1 MNDQQIENLEFKV
14 FGLNIETFSIFY
26 GSFLIFWGLL
36 VSFISGSNSLTS
48 FIPSFIGL
56 PILIFSNLSIK
67 FISKK
72 KIFMHIVVLFGLIA
86 FLGGLDFFRSILNG
100 TVFQNIW
107 ADISKLILL
116 TTGGYFVYQCIR
128 SFIFARKNNNQLN

>member
-14 FGLNIETFSIFY
+14 FGLSIETFSVFY

-67 FISKK
+67 FTSKK

-86 FLGGLDFFRSILNG
+86 FLGGLDFFRSILGG

-128 SFIFARKNNNQLN
+128 SFIFARKNYNQLN

>member
-14 FGLNIETFSIFY
+14 FGLNIENFSVFY
-26 GSFLIFWGLL
+26 GSFLIFWGIF

-67 FISKK
+67 FTSKK
-72 KIFMHIVVLFGLIA
+72 KIFMHIVVLFGLVA
-86 FLGGLDFFRSILNG
+86 FLGGLDFFRSFLG
-100 TVFQNIW
+100 GMLFQNFW

-128 SFIFARKNNNQLN
+128 SFVFARKNKN

>member
-1 MNDQQIENLEFKV
+1 MNDQKIENLEFKV
-14 FGLNIETFSIFY
+14 FGLNIETFSVFY

-67 FISKK
+67 FTSKK

-116 TTGGYFVYQCIR
+116 TTGGYFVYQCIK

>member
-1 MNDQQIENLEFKV
+1 MNDQQIRNLEFKV

-67 FISKK
+67 FTSKK

>member
-14 FGLNIETFSIFY
+14 FGLNIETFSVFY

-67 FISKK
+67 FTSKK

-107 ADISKLILL
+107 ADISKMILL
-116 TTGGYFVYQCIR
+116 TTGGYFVYQCIK

>member
-1 MNDQQIENLEFKV
+1 MNDHQIENLEFKV
-14 FGLNIETFSIFY
+14 FGLNIENFSVFY
-26 GSFLIFWGLL
+26 GSFLIFWGIF

-67 FISKK
+67 FTSKK
-72 KIFMHIVVLFGLIA
+72 KIFMHIVVLFGLVA
-86 FLGGLDFFRSILNG
+86 FLGGLDFFRSFLGGIL
-100 TVFQNIW
+100 FQNFW

-128 SFIFARKNNNQLN
+128 SFVFARKNNN

>member
-1 MNDQQIENLEFKV
+1 MNDQLNNNSEFKI
-14 FGLNIETFSIFY
+14 FGATIETFSVFY
-26 GSFLIFWGLL
+26 GSFLVFWGVI

-48 FIPSFIGL
+48 FIPSLIGL

-67 FISKK
+67 FTSKK

-100 TVFQNIW
+100 TAFQNIW

>member
-14 FGLNIETFSIFY
+14 FGLNIENFSVFY
-26 GSFLIFWGLL
+26 GSFLIFWGIF

-67 FISKK
+67 FTSKK
-72 KIFMHIVVLFGLIA
+72 KIFMHIVVLFGLVA
-86 FLGGLDFFRSILNG
+86 FLGGLDFFRSFLGGIL
-100 TVFQNIW
+100 FQNFW

-128 SFIFARKNNNQLN
+128 SFVFARKNNY